1 MNKSLNYITYQSFP
15 AQTANSLQTISNIK
29 YLVKKGVKIN
39 LYFPLREKESNADIE
54 KLQNY
59 YQFTE
64 SFNTFGIQHAYPHG
78 KIKFLPKLWFHI
90 SHLLWSRKLVK
101 KYFKNDKDNYFFT
114 RSDWIA
120 YFLAKQGSKIVFE
133 CHQTSKVRNFVIKKI
148 GMLENVKFIFL
159 NKNLQN
165 NYKDVK
171 QSKVL
176 HNAADS
182 ELFNTGKNKKEN
194 SIIFLGN
201 TNRFNKS
208 RGIGQIISW
217 WSDNYLREN
226 YTLEIVGG
234 SSEDCKI
241 LNDIINKLQLT
252 NNIKASPWINREEA
266 ATILSNAMFGLL
278 INTPDNDHSYLYT
291 SPLKYFEYL
300 HSGLSIIA
308 VDYPSHQSLPL
319 NEKISFFEDGNKSD
333 FINSLKVAKDNKTLS
348 DKEKFLTSLENR
360 AEKLIEL
367 IFSTPGGI

>member
-29 YLVKKGVKIN
+29 YLIRKGVKIN

-64 SFNTFGIQHAYPHG
+64 SFNTFGIQHIYPHG

-201 TNRFNKS
+201 PNRFNKS

-217 WSDNYLREN
+217 WSDNHLREN

-234 SSEDCKI
+234 SAEECKI
-241 LNDIINKLQLT
+241 LNDIISKLQLT
-252 NNIKASPWINREEA
+252 NSIKASPWIGRDEA
-266 ATILSNAMFGLL
+266 TKKLSEAMFGLL

-308 VDYPSHQSLPL
+308 VDYPSHRSLPL

-333 FINSLKVAKDNKTLS
+333 FINSLKISKDNKPLS
-348 DKEKFLTSLENR
+348 EKEQYLTSLDSR
-360 AEKLIEL
+360 AEKLIEF

>member
-29 YLVKKGVKIN
+29 YLSKKGVKIN

-59 YQFTE
+59 YQFSE
-64 SFNTFGIQHAYPHG
+64 SFNTFGIKHAYPHG

-182 ELFNTGKNKKEN
+182 ELFNIGKKKKEN

-266 ATILSNAMFGLL
+266 AKTLSKAMFGLL

-308 VDYPSHQSLPL
+308 VDYPSHRSLPL

-333 FINSLKVAKDNKTLS
+333 FINSLKVAKNNKTLS